1 MYATIDPAK
10 MTDEQRTSEVAA
22 ILAAGF
28 LRHRRRKLPELA
40 QNSQTGRDMP
50 ANSGPKDSSKTIR
63 NCLEGPRGPLPHVPA
78 G

>member
-1 MYATIDPAK
+1 MHATIDPGQ

-50 ANSGPKDSSKTIR
+50 TDSSPEKSLK
-63 NCLEGPRGPLPHVPA
+63 NSQELP
-78 G
+78 